1 MQASCR
7 NCAFGGGYCSLTG
20 HAKGGAYGESPCANY
35 QPDPVLIARATAQAH
50 EESQR
55 RLQEEQHKNAVELQ
69 RQQDAREEAKRKE
82 EEKRRRKEAARL
94 RAAERREN
102 YKEINGEPYTSM
114 AVRAAIGILPH
125 LFKKK

>member
-1 MQASCR
+1 MDAICR
-7 NCAFGGGYCSLTG
+7 NCTFFTG
-20 HAKGGAYGESPCANY
+20 RTCTVTRRVMRNCDTCARF
-35 QPDPVLIARATAQAH
+35 QLDPEYVAQVNAQAM

-55 RLQEEQHKNAVELQ
+55 RLQEQRYEQMASLQ
-69 RQQDAREEAKRKE
+69 RQEQARLEERRKQQEKMRRKE
-82 EEKRRRKEAARL
+82 EARL

-102 YKEINGEPYTSM
+102 YKEINGEPYTPM

>member
-1 MQASCR
+1 M
-7 NCAFGGGYCSLTG
+7 
-20 HAKGGAYGESPCANY
+20 
-35 QPDPVLIARATAQAH
+35 

-55 RLQEEQHKNAVELQ
+55 RLQEQRYEQMASLQ
-69 RQQDAREEAKRKE
+69 RQEQARLEERRKQQEKMRRKE
-82 EEKRRRKEAARL
+82 EARL

-102 YKEINGEPYTSM
+102 YKEINGDRNTPM

>member
-1 MQASCR
+1 MGSLCWKCAFCYRGNGSCR
-7 NCAFGGGYCSLTG
+7 LGVKDHYNCARF
-20 HAKGGAYGESPCANY
+20 
-35 QPDPVLIARATAQAH
+35 QPDPEYVAQVNAQAT

-55 RLQEEQHKNAVELQ
+55 RLQEEQHKHAVELQ

-102 YKEINGEPYTSM
+102 YKEINDEPYTPM